1 MSRGPRTPAPVPGR
15 GGGSPG
21 PRPVIWTPSILA
33 ADFGHLAEQ
42 VRAAEAGGADR
53 FQVDIMDGH
62 FVPNI
67 SMGPMFVAA
76 LRRLTT
82 KPIEAHLMTS
92 RPQDWIGPAAEA
104 GANWI
109 LVHAETTAHLNR
121 LIESVREAGARPGVV
136 LNPDTPLVALEECL
150 PAVGM
155 ILQMTVNPGFGGQ
168 RFIVEVL
175 DKLRRLREKI
185 LAARLDCDIEIDG
198 GVEAD
203 TISAAREAG
212 ANNFVAGSAVFGHA
226 EGPAAGLKALRR
238 ALAMRA

>member
-1 MSRGPRTPAPVPGR
+1 MSTGAAAAARLD
-15 GGGSPG
+15 

-53 FQVDIMDGH
+53 FQVDIMDGR

-82 KPIEAHLMTS
+82 RPIEAHLMTA

-104 GANWI
+104 GAGWI
-109 LVHAETTAHLNR
+109 IVHAEATPHLNR
-121 LIESVREAGARPGVV
+121 MLEMIAAAGARPAVA

-150 PAVGM
+150 AAAAMV
-155 ILQMTVNPGFGGQ
+155 LLMTVNPGFGGQ
-168 RFIVEVL
+168 RFIPAVL
-175 DKLRRLREKI
+175 DKIRRLRAAI
-185 LAARLDCDIEIDG
+185 AARGLDCDIEIDG

-203 TISAAREAG
+203 TVAAARQAG
-212 ANNFVAGSAVFGHA
+212 ANNFVAGSAVFGHPG
-226 EGPAAGLKALRR
+226 GPAAGLAALRQ
-238 ALAMRA
+238 ALAVRV